1 MPPPERGD
9 VLRRLVARAID
20 RPGYENLEPVVTKEI
35 VHYDMLHALSKARLL
50 DGLTF
55 QGGTALR
62 LCHGGRRLSE
72 DLDFAGG
79 ADFDGSRLGPIK
91 DALERH
97 VGARYGLD
105 VTSRSRAFA
114 TWARGVEVRRWTL
127 SIDTDPGRPDL
138 PRQRIKLEIAN
149 VPAHDGTAM
158 AVRANYAGLP
168 DGYDGMLVVTESAR
182 EIASDKVVS
191 LVATARR
198 FPRYRDLWD
207 LTHLADRGA
216 EADPQLVGPK
226 VGDYAEDGFGERCAA
241 LLERLPELVHGGE
254 FAEQMRRFLPSD
266 VHAATFERADALGHV
281 ERTVRA
287 QIEAGTRFDETSVPH
302 GPNRAP

>member
-1 MPPPERGD
+1 MPPPDGRNA
-9 VLRRLVARAID
+9 LQRLVDLATE
-20 RPGYENLEPVVTKEI
+20 RPGYESLRPAVTKEI

-50 DGLTF
+50 DRLTF

-62 LCHGGRRLSE
+62 LCHGGLRLSE

-79 ADFDGSRLGPIK
+79 ADFDGTRLGPIK
-91 DALERH
+91 EALERH

-105 VTSRSRAFA
+105 VSVKEPRVRDMGD
-114 TWARGVEVRRWTL
+114 GVEVRRWTL

-149 VPAHDGTAM
+149 VPAHDGAPM

-207 LTHLADRGA
+207 LTHLAGRGA
-216 EADPQLVGPK
+216 EADPELVRCK
-226 VGDYAEDGFGERCAA
+226 IGDYADTDFGERCAE
-241 LLERLPELVHGGE
+241 LLERLPELVHGPGLS
-254 FAEQMRRFLPSD
+254 EQMRRFLPSD
-266 VHAATFERADALGHV
+266 VHAATFERPDALAHI
-281 ERTVRA
+281 ERTVRG
-287 QIEAGTRFDETSVPH
+287 QIAAGTAFDATS
-302 GPNRAP
+302 

>member
-1 MPPPERGD
+1 MPPPDGRNA
-9 VLRRLVARAID
+9 LQRLVDLATEK
-20 RPGYENLEPVVTKEI
+20 PGYDALRPVITKEI

-62 LCHGGRRLSE
+62 LCHGGQRLSE

-79 ADFDGSRLGPIK
+79 RDFDGSGL
-91 DALERH
+91 DAIVATLERH

-105 VTSRSRAFA
+105 VRVKAPQVRDMDD
-114 TWARGVEVRRWTL
+114 GVEVRRWTL

-149 VPAHDGTAM
+149 VPAHDGAAM

-168 DGYDGMLVVTESAR
+168 DGYDGMLIVTESAR

-191 LVATARR
+191 LIATVER

-207 LTHLADRGA
+207 LTHLAGRGA
-216 EADPQLVGPK
+216 EADPELVRRK
-226 VGDYAEDGFGERCAA
+226 VGDYADGGFDKRHAV
-241 LLERLPELVHGGE
+241 LRERLSGLVHGSE
-254 FAEQMRRFLPSD
+254 FAAQMRRFLPAD
-266 VHAATFERADALGHV
+266 VHAATFERPDAL
-281 ERTVRA
+281 ERIGRIVLA
-287 QIEAGTRFDETSVPH
+287 QVDAGTAS
-302 GPNRAP
+302 